1 MIRRSCHCLPI
12 YISFRYCH
20 LNLLHYLQERILS
33 PSYYNRRSQWRGKGI
48 FLVGVGNH
56 HKYGERHRDSNFQ
69 QRVTFLWVE
78 TIMGMTTTLGIV
90 AILQIVAVL
99 KQQLLLRIMGILSII
114 YTKGFEYLTD
124 KLISIQGIVTVPTL
138 ISTFLF
144 LGRVTVL
151 WLLIILEMTTVHER
165 ITVLLTQGW

>member
-1 MIRRSCHCLPI
+1 
-12 YISFRYCH
+12 
-20 LNLLHYLQERILS
+20 
-33 PSYYNRRSQWRGKGI
+33 
-48 FLVGVGNH
+48 
-56 HKYGERHRDSNFQ
+56 
-69 QRVTFLWVE
+69 
-78 TIMGMTTTLGIV
+78 
-90 AILQIVAVL
+90 
-99 KQQLLLRIMGILSII
+99 MGILSII

-165 ITVLLTQGW
+165 IHVLLTQGWWPSYGLLLSYRVKCGRKKDLSRVGDCPKGGYRPKDGHRPKDSYCTLERYHTKWILLTSSIIDMDTFLQAFYYLKQTGTSE